1 MKKNELQARVRY
13 NKGNGAEPNTGKAFD
28 PESLVLETSQDGGE
42 TWGVDRIASFWRCDK
57 FPEDGRNFI
66 HYDFIYEMLRLLEL
80 GYNVCEG
87 EPIE

>member
-1 MKKNELQARVRY
+1 MKKNNLQARVRY

-42 TWGVDRIASFWRCDK
+42 TWGTDRIASFWRCDK
-57 FPEDGRNFI
+57 FPEEGKVFI
-66 HYDFIYEMLRLLEL
+66 HYGFIDEMLRLLKY
-80 GYNVCEG
+80 GYNLYEG